1 MMNFMR
7 FFQTILAAVLLLCS
21 QLAFALETID
31 WQSLVPPLDET
42 KDIYSQLPEAL
53 QESAADLWWATSQQ
67 ANGNNNEPIED
78 VRKRSAARLEANG
91 IDAEALMRGMSEF
104 AELVEENG
112 TKMVAELDGKKVKM
126 PGYVLPIEYSGTRV
140 VEFLLVPYV
149 GACVHTPPP
158 PANQMVHVKLDEG
171 FESEGLFMP
180 VWVTGKINTVMT
192 TQAVSFEDG
201 AADIETGYSI
211 DAADV
216 VPYQ

>member
-1 MMNFMR
+1 MNFKS
-7 FFQTILAAVLLLCS
+7 FSETVLAVVLLLCS
-21 QLAFALETID
+21 QQAFSLETID

-53 QESAADLWWATSQQ
+53 QESAADLWWAIDQQ
-67 ANGNNNEPIED
+67 ANGSNNEPIED
-78 VRKRSAARLEANG
+78 VRKRSSARLEANG
-91 IDAEALMRGMSEF
+91 IDVDALIRGMNAF

-112 TKMVAELDGKKVKM
+112 TKMVADLNGKQVKM

-158 PANQMVHVKLDEG
+158 PANQMVYVKLDEG

-180 VWVTGKINTVMT
+180 VWVTGKMTTVMT

-201 AADIETGYSI
+201 AADIEAGYSI
-211 DAADV
+211 DASNV